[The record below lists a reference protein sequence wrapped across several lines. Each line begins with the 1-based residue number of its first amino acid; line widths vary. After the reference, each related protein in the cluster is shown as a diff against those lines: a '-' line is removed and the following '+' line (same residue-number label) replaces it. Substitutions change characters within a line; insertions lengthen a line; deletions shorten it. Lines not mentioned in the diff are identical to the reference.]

1 MGTVRLYVRY
11 GRDDGWT
18 FRLLKPWAGA
28 GPFPVAV
35 PRERLFLTLTVPA
48 TQTISC
54 QLLFSMEAQW
64 NSQENSVLCS
74 LLGASVKE
82 WK

>member
-54 QLLFSMEAQW
+54 QLLFS
-64 NSQENSVLCS
+64 QENSVLCS
-74 LLGASVKE
+74 LLGAGVKE